1 VFRINRRTDYSIRV
15 MLSMAKRPF
24 GERLST
30 STVQDEMLIP
40 RSFLQRIIADLSR
53 AGLLATYPGP
63 NGGLQLSRPAEQITL
78 RHIWEAIEG
87 ELLISDCLQSPG
99 ECPLDCNCPV
109 RLRWGRLQSLI
120 VHELERTTLAELA
133 SEASSQ
139 TLSSIEASMQNTFA
153 PAFYN
158 TSS

>member
-15 MLSMAKRPF
+15 MLSLAKRPF

-30 STVQDEMLIP
+30 STVQDEMLVP

-87 ELLISDCLQSPG
+87 ELLISDCLKSPG
-99 ECPLDCNCPV
+99 ECPLDCECPV
-109 RLRWGRLQSLI
+109 RSRWGRLQSLI
-120 VHELERTTLAELA
+120 VHELGRTTLAELA
-133 SEASSQ
+133 AETPSQ
-139 TLSSIEASMQNTFA
+139 TLSSIEASMQNSFT

>member
-15 MLSMAKRPF
+15 MLSLAKRPF

-30 STVQDEMLIP
+30 NTVQDEMLIP

-63 NGGLQLSRPAEQITL
+63 NGGLQLSRPAEKITL

-87 ELLISDCLQSPG
+87 KLLISDCLKAPG
-99 ECPLDCNCPV
+99 ECPLDCDCPV
-109 RLRWGRLQSLI
+109 RSRWGRLQSLI

-133 SEASSQ
+133 SEASSL
-139 TLSSIEASMQNTFA
+139 TTPSIEASVQNTFS
-153 PAFYN
+153 PALLH